1 MGCTASTANKPSP
14 ELRSTRGPPPR
25 VIYLRGTGEL
35 ACDGTY
41 KRIYPNLKGQS
52 KKIPRLLI
60 LYVNKRGY
68 TLTNANVYVKRPQ
81 FHPKM
86 WTIGHGENSKSPW
99 KGLFVATHKRYY
111 RFNKLNE
118 TLSCRPPLTG
128 WRTTTNAHDPRS
140 CPLVAYNRSGDREIR
155 HRSFRIQ
162 HGLEDPP
169 RAFSSKSF
177 PKERLRG
184 IQENEENEDSDDSN
198 DSEDSDDSGDDGTNS
213 EHLGFDFN
221 QDSEEDLASDDED
234 ENDHPNSKAKGYKSQ
249 FETNRQ
255 FAEPGREKNN
265 GNNERVKENNVGQFQ
280 SWRPSVQTMKVRSKE
295 NRNNNQENTT
305 DVATMSASSLT
316 ASTLELHHIYNNSK
330 RSLDPNHAKKKQ
342 AKQKETEETEEEQ
355 GFKTR
360 SPTNEEEPIVTQQ
373 SKQVAE
379 QKVEKEEF
387 SRRQNVLFELEQEKW
402 HKQQEQE
409 QQEQGQHKKQKQQQQ
424 NKKPK
429 QKKQKQPQPPPQ
441 PSPQQPQPTLS
452 SFGHSKLQNAYGISA
467 TTSSPATRPTEPP
480 QPTRQ
485 NQFIGDSANT
495 PGSPHVSRSKG
506 FPVPDQR
513 QRVDASLQQM
523 HTNLKKYHEQIVG
536 KQSMVHQRMQVAKE
550 KRKAVLDARRKQE
563 EMDRIETEKQREKET
578 MRRKKQQV
586 LAATRSLSAFNDVN
600 SRVQQALK
608 EEKKNETF
616 LKEQILEKQSMVHQR
631 MQVAKEKR
639 KAVLDARR
647 KQEEMDR
654 IETEKQREKE
664 TMRRKKQQVLAATR
678 SLSAFNDVN
687 SRVQQAL
694 KEEKKNETFLKV
706 KMMHDRSDSHKRLLA
721 RKAAMKKKRHSLH
734 TGTSNENQR
743 ENSTGT

>member
-184 IQENEENEDSDDSN
+184 IQENEENEDSDDSD
-198 DSEDSDDSGDDGTNS
+198 DSEDSGDDGTNS

-402 HKQQEQE
+402 HTQQQQEQQEQEQQE

-616 LKEQILEKQSMVHQR
+616 LK
-631 MQVAKEKR
+631 
-639 KAVLDARR
+639 
-647 KQEEMDR
+647 
-654 IETEKQREKE
+654 
-664 TMRRKKQQVLAATR
+664 
-678 SLSAFNDVN
+678 
-687 SRVQQAL
+687 
-694 KEEKKNETFLKV
+694 V

>member
-184 IQENEENEDSDDSN
+184 IQENEENEDSDDSD
-198 DSEDSDDSGDDGTNS
+198 DSEDSGDDGTNS

-330 RSLDPNHAKKKQ
+330 RSLNPNHAKKKQ

-616 LKEQILEKQSMVHQR
+616 LK
-631 MQVAKEKR
+631 
-639 KAVLDARR
+639 
-647 KQEEMDR
+647 
-654 IETEKQREKE
+654 
-664 TMRRKKQQVLAATR
+664 
-678 SLSAFNDVN
+678 
-687 SRVQQAL
+687 
-694 KEEKKNETFLKV
+694 V